1 MIRFVRLSALPVAAL
16 MLALAGCASS
26 PTHFHTLVA
35 PAPEQV
41 PGTAVPAAPFAI
53 EVLPVSVPA
62 QVDQPQ
68 LVLRDGQSGIL
79 VLDGERWIAPLGDEV
94 RSALVEDLTETLKT
108 HDVYGLPHA
117 ADSRIMRI
125 KLDVRRFD
133 SQLDGYALID
143 AGWTVRAVGGKDDAV
158 LACSSRVREPVGHD
172 YPDLV
177 RGHQRALAQVAGQIA
192 TAARSVAAGAP
203 ACP

>member
-1 MIRFVRLSALPVAAL
+1 MIRFVRLPVPLVVA
-16 MLALAGCASS
+16 LALVLSGCASS

-35 PAPEQV
+35 PASEQAS
-41 PGTAVPAAPFAI
+41 TVPAAPFSV

-68 LVLRDGQSGIL
+68 MVLREGETGIL

-94 RSALVEDLTETLKT
+94 RAALSADLTEALNT
-108 HDVYGLPHA
+108 HDVYGLPHPA
-117 ADSRIMRI
+117 GDNVLRI

-133 SQLDGYALID
+133 SQLDGYAFLE
-143 AGWTVRAVGGKDDAV
+143 AGWTVRGVGGKADAV

-172 YPDLV
+172 YPELV
-177 RGHQRALAQVAGQIA
+177 RGHQRALAQVAGEIA
-192 TAARSVAAGAP
+192 QAARSVASGSP
-203 ACP
+203 ACPK